1 MNVTLILIMGGLL
14 LGCAAAG
21 VIGLYM
27 LRSRPNRKA
36 RNRLVI
42 LLGQV
47 VVAVSVLTSLVI
59 LQKLEQFFSV
69 VRHSSAYY
77 SAMYAYVL
85 GLLFGVFFV
94 LRAEFRWRQAS
105 GLVTATKNNGP
116 VVPGA
121 RRRFLI
127 AFGIVAI
134 SAGFSV
140 AFWVNRPKPISV
152 IFGGASMLFAFAPII
167 FLGRT
172 LGRAQMKESRN
183 VILVIS
189 SAMLCMFGGLAWKL
203 REAEPA
209 LSSAW
214 LVTLAVPC
222 VAALLA
228 LVFLRSST
236 DSARLTR
243 KPDK

>member
-1 MNVTLILIMGGLL
+1 MNVTLVLIIGGLL

-27 LRSRPNRKA
+27 LRSRPARKA

-47 VVAVSVLTSLVI
+47 VVAVSALTSLVI

-85 GLLFGVFFV
+85 GLLCGVFFV
-94 LRAEFRWRQAS
+94 LRAEFRWRRAS
-105 GLVTATKNNGP
+105 GLVTATKNNRP
-116 VVPGA
+116 VVPGV

-127 AFGIVAI
+127 AFGILAV

-140 AFWVNRPKPISV
+140 AFWLNRPKPVSV
-152 IFGGASMLFAFAPII
+152 LFGGASMLFAFAPLI

-172 LGRAQMKESRN
+172 LDRAQMKESRN
-183 VILVIS
+183 VILVLS

-203 REAEPA
+203 RKTDAA

-222 VAALLA
+222 VVALLA

-236 DSARLTR
+236 DST
-243 KPDK
+243 PNS